1 MSQRFTKGWASENK
15 SFYEVG
21 AAYLDFWRN
30 LFPIFT
36 QFALVDTKEGN
47 LEVKLPG
54 LATFSEKQKQIQLTR
69 FVYALTDAFKWIKG
83 STPKIN

>member
-47 LEVKLPG
+47 LEANFRLNFQDWQLSVKNSNG
-54 LATFSEKQKQIQLTR
+54 KATNNSSVSFNR
-69 FVYALTDAFKWIKG
+69 V
-83 STPKIN
+83 